1 MSTIDRWKTVP
12 LALLLAAAACS
23 GGGGGGGGGSGGPP
37 TGTETGTVAGQ
48 VTAAGAG
55 VPGASVSVTG
65 SGSATTDAAG
75 NFQIANVPTGA
86 RTVTISPPAG
96 FITASV
102 AEPTTRTAN
111 VSAGQTASVG
121 WTLKRGVLVS
131 ANASSFAPAQVSVPA
146 GHTVRWVSAGGS
158 HTVTPDDASQP
169 GVWQSSPLEPGA
181 AFEHTFTQAGSH
193 PYHCIPHQAA
203 GMSGTV
209 TVQP

>member
-23 GGGGGGGGGSGGPP
+23 GGGGGTGGPP

-55 VPGASVSVTG
+55 VAGATISVTG

-75 NFQIANVPTGA
+75 NFQIPNVPTGA
-86 RTVTISPPAG
+86 RAVIISPPAG

-102 AEPTTRTAN
+102 AEATTKTAN
-111 VSAGQTASVG
+111 VSAGQTANVA
-121 WTLKRGVLVS
+121 WTLKRGVLVT
-131 ANASSFAPAQVSVPA
+131 ANSSSFAPAQVSVPV
-146 GHTVRWVSAGGS
+146 GQTVRWVSAGGS
-158 HTVTPDDASQP
+158 HTVTPDDPSQP
-169 GVWQSSPLEPGA
+169 GVWQSSPLGPGA
-181 AFEHTFTQAGSH
+181 AFEHTFAQAGSH

-203 GMSGTV
+203 GMTGTV